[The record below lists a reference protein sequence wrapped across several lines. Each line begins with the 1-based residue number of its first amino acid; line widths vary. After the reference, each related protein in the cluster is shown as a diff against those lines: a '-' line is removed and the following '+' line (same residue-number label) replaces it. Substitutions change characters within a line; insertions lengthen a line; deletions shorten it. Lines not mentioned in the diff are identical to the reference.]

1 MWQKTSSNKTCP
13 ASMCVCL
20 CYKPRKRHLP
30 LPKNA
35 KFRGSE
41 TQLHSFVLWRFGS
54 SPALCVRA
62 AFTSSA
68 GGTGHD
74 KMRHENESI
83 FSCNWESLQKQD
95 GWSASFGDAVSCV
108 SSGLCAIRVLALSHL
123 QCSIHPRFSCWA
135 PTHCSF
141 GKAGTPFWRC
151 EHLQCATCRMQYSSF
166 IIEIGNCWNLHRS
179 TAFHW
184 ITRIRLQ
191 RGAGGDSS
199 QSTSPSAAMT
209 AHIAHG

>member
-1 MWQKTSSNKTCP
+1 
-13 ASMCVCL
+13 MCVCL

-74 KMRHENESI
+74 QKCHHECESI
-83 FSCNWESLQKQD
+83 FSCNCCCPYKNRMVDRLHSVMQCPVWAVACVPSVFSLSHTY
-95 GWSASFGDAVSCV
+95 SALFIHVSVAGHQPTAVS
-108 SSGLCAIRVLALSHL
+108 
-123 QCSIHPRFSCWA
+123 
-135 PTHCSF
+135 
-141 GKAGTPFWRC
+141 GKQ
-151 EHLQCATCRMQYSSF
+151 EHLFGGVNICNAQHVGCNVHHSSLRLATVETCIDQQHF
-166 IIEIGNCWNLHRS
+166 TG
-179 TAFHW
+179 
-184 ITRIRLQ
+184 
-191 RGAGGDSS
+191 
-199 QSTSPSAAMT
+199 
-209 AHIAHG
+209 